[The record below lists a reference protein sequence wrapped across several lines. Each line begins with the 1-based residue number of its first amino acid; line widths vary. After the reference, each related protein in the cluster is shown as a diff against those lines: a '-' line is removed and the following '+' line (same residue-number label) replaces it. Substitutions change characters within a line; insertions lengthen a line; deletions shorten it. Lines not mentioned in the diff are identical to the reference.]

1 MELNEYYQNI
11 QINTEKYLID
21 NGFLKDTHEEL
32 AKIGNVW
39 SGNIDVDEKP
49 FDIHLVIPKYFPD
62 KLPKVYLKKKYPSP
76 LPHVDSHLFVCTIQE
91 AGLLYRQEM
100 YLEVIEDILR
110 KATSTLSDGI
120 GGRNHNDFDVEFLD
134 YWRQETYYNKII
146 SLINPN
152 DEIGKVVIAEV
163 TFNDKKYHVVGK
175 SLDVMEKYF
184 KNINPSSVVNFFC
197 YGWFTK
203 LDFIPRPPF
212 SKTISDAEKVL
223 LPQIKKQM
231 KKYRKAIP
239 KYLKTLRYV
248 IFSVPGEK
256 PLLAMWG
263 GIFKDRKHQ
272 LGKYEVER
280 WDADRVQNRIGNETH
295 SLKNKKVCVIGCGS
309 IGSRIA
315 MGIVE
320 SGVEELLLIDH
331 EKLEIAN
338 IARHLCGASYVDN
351 FKVEA
356 IKKHIE
362 QHFPHVNVLT
372 DNRDILEVLSTD
384 LETIENYN
392 LIISAVGELN
402 INRRLNMVA
411 LSESNFPPLIF
422 SFIEAYGIASHAL
435 LVNGNSGGCY
445 DCILDN
451 ELKFKYLVADFGEK
465 QPTRRESGCQT
476 TFLPYSSEDTKMA
489 ASIATRLSIDTLGNK
504 YLRSKHWVWV
514 GDLDEITRLG
524 IRKNPKYSDARSY
537 AIYITNLGKN
547 RECKTCGGK

>member
-1 MELNEYYQNI
+1 MKLNEYYQNI
-11 QINTEKYLID
+11 QINTEKYLLD
-21 NGFLKDTHEEL
+21 NGFLKETHEEL
-32 AKIGNVW
+32 SKLGNVW

-49 FDIHLVIPKYFPD
+49 FNIHLVIPKYFPD

-134 YWRQETYYNKII
+134 YWRQETHYNKII

-175 SLDVMEKYF
+175 SLDVMENYF
-184 KNINPSSVVNFFC
+184 KNINPSSVVKFFC

-212 SKTISDAEKVL
+212 PKTIPDAEKVL

-239 KYLKTLRYV
+239 KHLKALPYV

-256 PLLAMWG
+256 PLLTAWG

-295 SLKNKKVCVIGCGS
+295 NLKNKKVCVIGCGS

-338 IARHLCGASYVDN
+338 VARHLCGASYVDN

-362 QHFPHVNVLT
+362 QHFPYVNVLT
-372 DNRDILEVLSTD
+372 DNRNILEILSTD
-384 LETIENYN
+384 LGMIENYN

-445 DCILDN
+445 DCTLDN

-465 QPTRRESGCQT
+465 QPDRRESGCQT
-476 TFLPYSSEDTKMA
+476 TFLPYSSEDTKMT
-489 ASIATRLSIDTLGNK
+489 ASIAIRLSIDTLANE

-514 GDLDEITRLG
+514 GNLDEIIRLG

-537 AIYITNLGKN
+537 TMYINNIGKN
-547 RECKTCGGK
+547 RECKTCSGE

>member
-1 MELNEYYQNI
+1 MKLNEYYQNI
-11 QINTEKYLID
+11 QHNTEKYLID
-21 NGFLKDTHEEL
+21 NGFSRETHGERS
-32 AKIGNVW
+32 KIRNVW
-39 SGNIDVDEKP
+39 LGNIDIDGKP

-62 KLPKVYLKKKYPSP
+62 KLPKVYLKKKYPNP
-76 LPHVDSHLFVCTIQE
+76 LPHVDSSLLICTIPE

-100 YLEVIEDILR
+100 YLELIEYILR
-110 KATSTLSDGI
+110 RATTILSDGV

-134 YWRQETYYNKII
+134 YWRQETHYKII
-146 SLINPN
+146 SLINPK
-152 DEIGKVVIAEV
+152 DDIGKVVIAEV
-163 TFNDKKYHVVGK
+163 IFNDKKYHVVGK
-175 SLDVMEKYF
+175 SIDVIEKYF
-184 KNINPSSVVNFFC
+184 KNINPSSVIKFFC
-197 YGWFTK
+197 YGCFTK

-212 SKTISDAEKVL
+212 PGTISEAEKVL
-223 LPQIKKQM
+223 LPQRKKQM

-239 KYLKTLRYV
+239 KNLKAPQYV

-256 PLLAMWG
+256 PLLVAWG

-280 WDADRVQNRIGNETH
+280 WDADRVQNRIGNEAN

-309 IGSRIA
+309 IGSWIA

-320 SGVEELLLIDH
+320 AGVEELLLIDH

-356 IKKHIE
+356 IKKHIQ

-372 DNRDILEVLSTD
+372 DNRDILEILSTD
-384 LETIENYN
+384 LGKIKNYN

-411 LSESNFPPLIF
+411 LSENNFPPLIF
-422 SFIEAYGIASHAL
+422 SFIEAYGIASHAV

-465 QPTRRESGCQT
+465 QPDRRESGCQT
-476 TFLPYSSEDTKMA
+476 TFLPYSSEETKMA
-489 ASIATRLSIDTLGNK
+489 ASITIRLSIDTLENE

-514 GDLDEITRLG
+514 GNLDEIIRLG
-524 IRKNPKYSDARSY
+524 IRRNPKYSDIRSY
-537 AIYITNLGKN
+537 AIYINNLGKN
-547 RECKTCGGK
+547 RECKTCGEK